1 VKVAPCRNDP
11 TEDRSRAYRGLVQL
25 EQRKVGTVERERE
38 KERDKEQ
45 TDHTGLRGRSFCL
58 ERSKPIRWSFLKM
71 SGEVLIG

>member
-38 KERDKEQ
+38 RERQGTDRPYRTQRKE
-45 TDHTGLRGRSFCL
+45 
-58 ERSKPIRWSFLKM
+58 FL
-71 SGEVLIG
+71 S